1 MVEIAVVIC
10 LFFVLVY
17 PMNMEFF
24 NLTKKK
30 KKKRGRERKEK
41 KRKEI
46 VVLIW
51 QNNKI
56 ICGTGGLPHPI
67 P

>member
-30 KKKRGRERKEK
+30 KKREREKRKEK
-41 KRKEI
+41 KR
-46 VVLIW
+46 
-51 QNNKI
+51 N
-56 ICGTGGLPHPI
+56 CGSYMAK
-67 P
+67 